1 MEADLIMVVTVV
13 MEVAA
18 AEVAAME
25 TRVEAMVAAVAAMIT
40 TTMVA
45 EATLEEVSYLV
56 VVFLG
61 LLCNFVLRHTILLL
75 SI

>member
-13 MEVAA
+13 MEVAVA
-18 AEVAAME
+18 VVAAME

-56 VVFLG
+56 VFLG